1 MPWIGNYSF
10 TDIYKGLHHLEPG
23 RTVLI
28 RIADV
33 AHMFEDRDV
42 KHFKDF
48 ASVMEFNFQDNED
61 VENGAMVESQAR
73 NMADFLRRAFADNQN
88 VVVHCHA
95 GLCRSGAVTDAGVAF
110 GFQDAETFRTPNL
123 HVKKL
128 LFKHLGLINSWDQE
142 AEEKAVQ
149 ELTAKHFFT
158 TTGGI
163 LCPREDE
170 DE

>member
-10 TDIYKGLHHLEPG
+10 ANIYKGLHHLEPK
-23 RTVLI
+23 RTALI

-33 AHMFEDRDV
+33 AHIFENRDV
-42 KHFKDF
+42 HHINDF
-48 ASVMEFNFQDNED
+48 VAVQEFNFQDNED
-61 VENGAMVESQAR
+61 VDYGAMTEEQAIL
-73 NMADFLRRAFADNQN
+73 MANFLRGCLAQNIN

-163 LCPREDE
+163 LCPKEDE
-170 DE
+170 